1 MISTYIFHDHIFEDN
16 PVPKGV
22 PLSDGDKPVPGE
34 KNLHLIGLNLTMTEH
49 SLYLMVLSLYL
60 MVLNLYMTE
69 HSLYLMVLSPVP
81 AGAEPVYL
89 MVLSL
94 CLMVLSPVPAGAEP
108 VYLMLLSLYLLVL
121 SLCT

>member
-34 KNLHLIGLNLTMTEH
+34 KNLHLIGLNL
-49 SLYLMVLSLYL
+49 
-60 MVLNLYMTE
+60 YMTE
-69 HSLYLMVLSPVP
+69 HSLY
-81 AGAEPVYL
+81 
-89 MVLSL
+89 
-94 CLMVLSPVPAGAEP
+94 LMVLSPVPAGAEP

-121 SLCT
+121 SLCTCWR